1 MGIALTRA
9 LGKFVSEVRFD
20 KLPPQAVAVAKLGFT
35 DCVAVMVAGSSE
47 PVVRIAHETL
57 AAKTNTGEARLVPSG
72 TRLSGPDA
80 ALVNGTA
87 GHAFDY
93 DDVALDGHPSAVL
106 VPAILA
112 EAEALGS
119 SGQDMI
125 AAYVAGYETWAELRA
140 RHLDPLHSKGW
151 HPTCIYGAV
160 GAAAACASLRKL
172 DADKATTAIAVAASE
187 ASGVSANFGTM
198 MKPLQVGR
206 AAQSGV
212 VAARLAAAGLT
223 ASPDAIEHRNGY
235 LSAMSPKGRLDL
247 DTGADHLGKTWRI
260 ATEGLNVKQYPMC
273 YCTHR
278 VIDAV
283 VDLANA
289 HDIKPADVATVDVQ
303 IGELQLALLRNH
315 KPVTGLEAKFS
326 LEFAVASGLAARRA
340 GLGELTDGFVNKPE
354 VQALIDKVTYRTTRD
369 TNGGGDE
376 LFAPFDQVTI
386 KLANGK
392 VVQSP
397 PVPHA
402 RGSVEAP
409 LSVTE
414 LRAKFDDCVTGK
426 LSSADGA
433 ALFTALDTLESLGDA
448 RQLKLGAMA
457 APSRAAS

>member
-1 MGIALTRA
+1 MVALTRE
-9 LGKFVSEVRFD
+9 LGRFVSQVRYEQ
-20 KLPPQAVAVAKLGFT
+20 LPEAAVAVAKLGFT

-57 AAKTNTGEARLVPSG
+57 AAKTNAGEARLVPSG
-72 TRLSGPDA
+72 TRVSGPDA

-106 VPAILA
+106 VPAILG
-112 EAEALGS
+112 EAEALGA
-119 SGQDMI
+119 SGKAMI

-140 RHLDPLHSKGW
+140 RQLDPLHSKGW

-160 GAAAACASLRKL
+160 AAAAACASLRKL
-172 DADKATTAIAVAASE
+172 DAETAATALAIAASE

-206 AAQSGV
+206 AAQSGAL
-212 VAARLAAAGLT
+212 AARLAAAGLT
-223 ASPDAIEHRNGY
+223 AAPDALEHRNGY

-247 DTGADHLGKTWRI
+247 EAGTEHLGKTWRI
-260 ATEGLNVKQYPMC
+260 ASEGLNVKQYPMC

-283 VDLANA
+283 VDLANQ
-289 HDIKPADVATVDVQ
+289 HDIKPQDVARVDVQ
-303 IGELQLALLRNH
+303 TGELQVGLLRNH

-340 GLGELTDGFVNKPE
+340 GLAELTDGFVNRPE
-354 VQALIDKVTYRTTRD
+354 VQELIGKVHYRTMKD
-369 TNGGGDE
+369 TGADQ

-386 KLANGK
+386 TLAGGK

-402 RGSVEAP
+402 RGSVETP
-409 LSVTE
+409 LSVAE
-414 LRAKFDDCVTGK
+414 LRRKFDDCVADK
-426 LSSADGA
+426 LSAADGA
-433 ALFTALDTLESLGDA
+433 ALFTALDKLETLADA
-448 RQLKLGAMA
+448 SELKLATVA
-457 APSRAAS
+457 APRRAAS

>member
-9 LGKFVSEVRFD
+9 LGKFVSEVTFD
-20 KLPPQAVAVAKLGFT
+20 KLPAQAVAVAKLGFT

-47 PVVRIAHETL
+47 PVARIAHEVL

-72 TRLSGPDA
+72 TRVSGPDA
-80 ALVNGTA
+80 ALVNGAA
-87 GHAFDY
+87 GHAFDF

-112 EAEALGS
+112 EAEAVGA
-119 SGQDMI
+119 SGKAMI

-140 RHLDPLHSKGW
+140 RQLDPLHSKGW

-172 DADKATTAIAVAASE
+172 DAEKTATALAIAASE

-206 AAQSGV
+206 AAQSGAL
-212 VAARLAAAGLT
+212 AARLAAAGLT
-223 ASPDAIEHRNGY
+223 ASLDALEHANGY
-235 LSAMSPKGRLDL
+235 LAAMSPKGRLDL

-260 ATEGLNVKQYPMC
+260 GTEGLNVKQYPMC

-289 HDIKPADVATVDVQ
+289 HDIKPADVARVDVQ
-303 IGELQLALLRNH
+303 TGELQVALLRNH

-340 GLGELTDGFVNKPE
+340 GLAELTDGFVNRSE
-354 VQALIDKVTYRTTRD
+354 VQELIGKVHYRTIKD
-369 TNGGGDE
+369 DSNE

-386 KLANGK
+386 TLAGGK
-392 VVQSP
+392 IVQSP

-409 LSVTE
+409 LSVAE
-414 LRAKFDDCVTGK
+414 LRAKFDDCVADK
-426 LSSADGA
+426 LSGADGA
-433 ALFTALDTLESLGDA
+433 ALFTALDKLETLASAGE
-448 RQLKLGAMA
+448 LKLATLA
-457 APSRAAS
+457 TPSRAAS

>member
-1 MGIALTRA
+1 
-9 LGKFVSEVRFD
+9 
-20 KLPPQAVAVAKLGFT
+20 
-35 DCVAVMVAGSSE
+35 
-47 PVVRIAHETL
+47 
-57 AAKTNTGEARLVPSG
+57 
-72 TRLSGPDA
+72 
-80 ALVNGTA
+80 
-87 GHAFDY
+87 
-93 DDVALDGHPSAVL
+93 VL

-112 EAEALGS
+112 EAEAVGA
-119 SGQDMI
+119 SGKDMI

-160 GAAAACASLRKL
+160 AAAAACASLRKL
-172 DADKATTAIAVAASE
+172 DADRTTTAIAVAASE

-212 VAARLAAAGLT
+212 LAARLAAAGLT
-223 ASPDAIEHRNGY
+223 ASQDAIEHRNGY

-289 HDIKPADVATVDVQ
+289 HDIKPTDVDKVDVQ

-340 GLGELTDGFVNKPE
+340 GLAELTDGFVNKPE
-354 VQALIDKVTYRTTRD
+354 VQTLIGKVNTRTTKD
-369 TNGGGDE
+369 TNGGDQ

-386 KLANGK
+386 TLAGGK

-414 LRAKFDDCVTGK
+414 LRAKFDDCVSGK

-433 ALFTALDTLESLGDA
+433 ALFTALDKLESLANA
-448 RQLKLGAMA
+448 RDLKLAAVA

>member
-1 MGIALTRA
+1 
-9 LGKFVSEVRFD
+9 
-20 KLPPQAVAVAKLGFT
+20 
-35 DCVAVMVAGSSE
+35 MVAGSSE

-57 AAKTNTGEARLVPSG
+57 AAKTNSGEARLVPSG
-72 TRLSGPDA
+72 TRVSGPDA

-112 EAEALGS
+112 EAEALGA
-119 SGQDMI
+119 SGKAMI

-160 GAAAACASLRKL
+160 AAAAACASLRKL
-172 DADKATTAIAVAASE
+172 DAEQTATALAIAASE

-206 AAQSGV
+206 AAQSGAL
-212 VAARLAAAGLT
+212 AARLAAAGLT
-223 ASPDAIEHRNGY
+223 ASHDALEHRNGY

-247 DTGADHLGKTWRI
+247 DTGIDHLGKTWRI
-260 ATEGLNVKQYPMC
+260 ASEGLNVKQYPMC

-283 VDLANA
+283 VDLANQ
-289 HDIKPADVATVDVQ
+289 HDIKPQDVSRVDVQ
-303 IGELQLALLRNH
+303 TGELQVGLLRNH

-326 LEFAVASGLAARRA
+326 LEFAVASGLTARRA
-340 GLGELTDGFVNKPE
+340 GLAELSDGFVNRPE
-354 VQALIDKVTYRTTRD
+354 VQALIGKVHYRTMKD
-369 TNGGGDE
+369 TGADQ

-386 KLANGK
+386 TLAGGK

-402 RGSVEAP
+402 RGSVETP
-409 LSVTE
+409 LSVAE
-414 LRAKFDDCVTGK
+414 LRRKFDDCVADK
-426 LSSADGA
+426 LSAADGA
-433 ALFTALDTLESLGDA
+433 ALFTALDKLETLADA
-448 RQLKLGAMA
+448 AALKLATVA
-457 APSRAAS
+457 APRRAAS